1 MSSLE
6 RHRGIVVGI
15 DGSPSSTAAIEWAA
29 RDAEMRNVP
38 LTMVHVVPPVKTL
51 AEDWSVSWLRIGQ
64 KARCS
69 PTMRGC
75 KLTMPANSSRQ
86 LVKPPSRPPHPA
98 GPRR

>member
-1 MSSLE
+1 MSSHE

-29 RDAEMRNVP
+29 RDAEMRNVR
-38 LTMVHVVPPVKTL
+38 LTMVQTSYPPL
-51 AEDWSVSWLRIGQ
+51 RPWLRIGPLPWLRIYR

-75 KLTMPANSSRQ
+75 KMTMPANSSR
-86 LVKPPSRPPHPA
+86 P
-98 GPRR
+98 

>member
-38 LTMVHVVPPVKTL
+38 LTMVHVVPPVV
-51 AEDWSVSWLRIGQ
+51 A
-64 KARCS
+64 
-69 PTMRGC
+69 
-75 KLTMPANSSRQ
+75 SSRVVYESD
-86 LVKPPSRPPHPA
+86 LISGTGVS
-98 GPRR
+98 